1 MGSESENRDA
11 TKDPIRDATW
21 ATPWLIGN
29 WKLNGDLRRLQA
41 YERALR
47 TRFGAGAPEALLGLA
62 VPDLLLAPAQG
73 LMADLPL
80 ALGVQTCGPYLE
92 GAHTGDT
99 SAQMAARAGATF
111 VLVGHS
117 ERRQNHRE
125 DDAQVR
131 AQAEAAQA
139 AGLLPLICVG
149 ETLDQRR
156 SGRAQEVVLA
166 QVAASCPASGRFALA
181 YEPVWAIGTGEVASP
196 AQAQAMHAAIRTHLA
211 DPTRRILYGGSM
223 QPANAHA
230 LLSQPDIDGGLIG
243 GASLEPQDLLAI
255 YDARA

>member
-1 MGSESENRDA
+1 MGTENESRDETRA
-11 TKDPIRDATW
+11 QAMNSTG
-21 ATPWLIGN
+21 PWLIGN
-29 WKLNGDLRRLQA
+29 WKLNGDLGSLCA
-41 YERALR
+41 YERLLR
-47 TRFGAGAPEALLGLA
+47 TRFGLGAPVPEALLGLA
-62 VPDLLLAPAQG
+62 LPDLLFAPAHG
-73 LMADLPL
+73 MMADLPL
-80 ALGVQTCGPYLE
+80 ALGIQTCSTHRE

-99 SAQMAARAGATF
+99 SAHMAAQLGAAF

-117 ERRQNHRE
+117 ERRHNHKE

-156 SGRAQEVVLA
+156 LGHAQDVVLA
-166 QVAASCPASGRFALA
+166 QVAASCPPSGRFALA
-181 YEPVWAIGTGEVASP
+181 YEPIWAIGTGEVASP
-196 AQAQAMHAAIRTHLA
+196 EQAQAMHAAIRDHLA
-211 DPTRRILYGGSM
+211 EPTRRILYGGSM
-223 QPANAHA
+223 KPANAQA
-230 LLSQPDIDGGLIG
+230 LLRQPDIDGGLIG